1 MSYAD
6 CAISASSR
14 LLGKISIMA
23 QLSKDSF
30 VVGGSLIPVSDAVGL
45 LSARVPCIDATESV
59 DLIEADGRVLAQAL
73 TAPIDLPS
81 FDNSAVDGYAVR
93 FCDLSAKEESVLS
106 IAGRVAAG
114 HSLAMGDISGK
125 AVRIFTGAALP
136 DGMDTVFMQE
146 DCRVLEDG
154 SVALPVGLGKG
165 VNRRLRGEDIRLGE
179 EALRRGRRLAPEDLG
194 LAAALGVKSLI
205 VRRKLRAA
213 IFSTGDE
220 IVAPGKPLPA
230 AAVYDANRFI
240 LHGLLRRLG
249 VEITDLGILI
259 DDPQEI
265 GAALRAAARTH
276 DLVLT
281 SGGVSTGEEDHVKA
295 AISDNGSL
303 FFWRLA
309 IKPGR
314 PVAMGV
320 IERTPFVGLP
330 GNPVAV
336 FVTFIYVVRPLIAAL
351 EGALHEPARLL
362 PVTSGFSYKKKRGR
376 REYVRVS
383 LRSDAAGVTIAEKYP
398 IEGAAV
404 LTSLTRTHGFVEL
417 PEDVTH
423 VTPGDKVAYIDYGLI
438 R

>member
-1 MSYAD
+1 
-6 CAISASSR
+6 
-14 LLGKISIMA
+14 LGKNFIMA
-23 QLSKDSF
+23 QLGKDSF
-30 VVGGSLIPVSDAVGL
+30 VVSGSLIPVSDAVEL
-45 LSARVPCIDATESV
+45 LFTRVPCIDATETV
-59 DLIEADGRVLAQAL
+59 GLIEADGRVLAQAL
-73 TAPIDLPS
+73 AAPIDLPS

-93 FCDLSAKEESVLS
+93 FCDISAKGESVLPV
-106 IAGRVAAG
+106 AGKVAAG
-114 HSLAMGDISGK
+114 HSLATNDISGK
-125 AVRIFTGAALP
+125 AVRIFTGAAMP

-146 DCRVLEDG
+146 DCRVLDDG
-154 SVALPVGLGKG
+154 SVALPAGLGKG
-165 VNRRLRGEDIRLGE
+165 ANRRLRGEDIHIGE
-179 EALRRGRRLAPEDLG
+179 EALRQGRRLAPEDVG
-194 LAAALGVKSLI
+194 LAAALGVKALV
-205 VRRKLRAA
+205 VRRKLKAA

-220 IVAPGKPLPA
+220 IVSPGEPLRA
-230 AAVYDANRFI
+230 AAVYDANRFV
-240 LHGLLRRLG
+240 LHGLLHRLG
-249 VEITDLGILI
+249 VEVADLGILT
-259 DDPQEI
+259 DNPLEI

-320 IERTPFVGLP
+320 IESTPLVGLP

-362 PVTSGFSYKKKRGR
+362 PVTSGFAYKKKKGR
-376 REYVRVS
+376 REYVRTS
-383 LRSDAAGVTIAEKYP
+383 LRMDATGAAIAEKYP
-398 IEGAAV
+398 VEGAAV

-417 PEDVTH
+417 PEDVTN
-423 VTPGDKVAYIDYGLI
+423 VMPGDKVAYIDYGLI

>member
-1 MSYAD
+1 
-6 CAISASSR
+6 
-14 LLGKISIMA
+14 LGKFFIMA

-30 VVGGSLIPVSDAVGL
+30 VVGGSLIPVCDAVEL
-45 LSARVPCIDATESV
+45 LFARVPCIDATESV
-59 DLIEADGRVLAQAL
+59 GLTEAAGRVLAQAL
-73 TAPIDLPS
+73 EAPIDLPG

-93 FCDLSAKEESVLS
+93 FCDLSEKGESVLAV
-106 IAGRVAAG
+106 AGRVAAG
-114 HSLAMGDISGK
+114 HSLAKSDISGK
-125 AVRIFTGAALP
+125 AVRIFTGAAMP

-146 DCRVLEDG
+146 DCRILEDG
-154 SVALPVGLGKG
+154 LVALPAGLGKG
-165 VNRRLRGEDIRLGE
+165 ANRRLRGEDIRIGE

-205 VRRKLRAA
+205 VRRKLKAA

-220 IVAPGKPLPA
+220 IVAPGKPLPE
-230 AAVYDANRFI
+230 AAVYDANRFL
-240 LHGLLRRLG
+240 LHGLLSRLG
-249 VEITDLGILI
+249 VEVTDLGILT
-259 DDPQEI
+259 DDPLEI

-281 SGGVSTGEEDHVKA
+281 SAGVSTGEEDHVKA
-295 AISDNGSL
+295 AISNNGSL

-320 IERTPFVGLP
+320 IETTPFVGLP

-336 FVTFIYVVRPLIAAL
+336 FVTFIYVVRPLIDAL
-351 EGALHEPARLL
+351 EGASHEPARPL
-362 PVTSGFSYKKKRGR
+362 PVISGFSYKKKRGR

-383 LRSDAAGVTIAEKYP
+383 LRSGAAGEPIAEKYP
-398 IEGAAV
+398 VEGAAV

-417 PEDVTH
+417 PEDVTR
-423 VTPGDKVAYIDYGLI
+423 VVPGDKVVYIDYGLI

>member
-1 MSYAD
+1 
-6 CAISASSR
+6 
-14 LLGKISIMA
+14 
-23 QLSKDSF
+23 
-30 VVGGSLIPVSDAVGL
+30 
-45 LSARVPCIDATESV
+45 
-59 DLIEADGRVLAQAL
+59 
-73 TAPIDLPS
+73 
-81 FDNSAVDGYAVR
+81 
-93 FCDLSAKEESVLS
+93 
-106 IAGRVAAG
+106 
-114 HSLAMGDISGK
+114 
-125 AVRIFTGAALP
+125 
-136 DGMDTVFMQE
+136 MQE
-146 DCRVLEDG
+146 DCRILEDG
-154 SVALPVGLGKG
+154 LVALPAGLGKG
-165 VNRRLRGEDIRLGE
+165 ANRRLRGEDIHIGE
-179 EALRRGRRLAPEDLG
+179 EALRQGRRLAPEDVG
-194 LAAALGVKSLI
+194 LAAALGVKALV
-205 VRRKLRAA
+205 VRRKLKAA

-220 IVAPGKPLPA
+220 IVSPGEPLRA
-230 AAVYDANRFI
+230 AAVYDANRFV

-249 VEITDLGILI
+249 VEVADLGILT
-259 DDPQEI
+259 DNPLEI

-320 IERTPFVGLP
+320 IESTPLVGLP

-362 PVTSGFSYKKKRGR
+362 PVTSGFAYKKKKGR
-376 REYVRVS
+376 REYVRTS
-383 LRSDAAGVTIAEKYP
+383 LRMDATGAAIAEKYP
-398 IEGAAV
+398 VEGAAV

-417 PEDVTH
+417 PEDVTN
-423 VTPGDKVAYIDYGLI
+423 VMPGDKVAYIDYGLI

>member
-1 MSYAD
+1 
-6 CAISASSR
+6 
-14 LLGKISIMA
+14 MA

-30 VVGGSLIPVSDAVGL
+30 IVGGSLIPVSDAVAL
-45 LSARVPCIDATESV
+45 LFARVPCVEDTETV
-59 DLIEADGRVLAQAL
+59 DLTEADGRVLAQAL

-93 FCDLSAKEESVLS
+93 FCDIPANTETVLAV
-106 IAGRVAAG
+106 AGRVAAG
-114 HSLAMGDISGK
+114 HRLVSGDVSGK
-125 AVRIFTGAALP
+125 AVRIFTGAVMP

-146 DCRVLEDG
+146 DCRILEDG
-154 SVALPVGLGKG
+154 SVVLPAGLAQGA
-165 VNRRLRGEDIRLGE
+165 NRRLRGEDIRIGE
-179 EALRRGRRLAPEDLG
+179 EALARGRRLAPEDLG
-194 LAAALGVKSLI
+194 LAAALGVKLLT
-205 VRRKLRAA
+205 VRRKLKAA

-220 IVAPGKPLPA
+220 IVSPGEPLRA
-230 AAVYDANRFI
+230 AAVYDANRFV
-240 LHGLLRRLG
+240 LHGLLQRLG
-249 VEITDLGILI
+249 VEVTDLGILA
-259 DDPQEI
+259 DDPQET

-281 SGGVSTGEEDHVKA
+281 SGGVSAGEEDHVKA

-320 IERTPFVGLP
+320 IGHTPFVGLP

-336 FVTFIYVVRPLIAAL
+336 FVTFIYVVQPLIAAL
-351 EGALHEPARLL
+351 EGALHEPARPL
-362 PVTSGFSYKKKRGR
+362 PVVSGFAYKKKKDR

-383 LRSDAAGVTIAEKYP
+383 LRTDAAGETIAEKYP
-398 IEGAAV
+398 VEGAAV

-417 PEDVTH
+417 SEHVTA

>member
-1 MSYAD
+1 
-6 CAISASSR
+6 
-14 LLGKISIMA
+14 MA
-23 QLSKDSF
+23 QLSKDTF
-30 VVGGSLIPVSDAVGL
+30 VVGGSLIPVNDAVEL
-45 LSARVPCIDATESV
+45 LFTRVSCVEDTEKV
-59 DLIEADGRVLAQAL
+59 DLTEADGRVLAQAL
-73 TAPIDLPS
+73 VAPIDLPS

-93 FCDLSAKEESVLS
+93 FCDISAKAETVLAV
-106 IAGRVAAG
+106 AGRVAAG
-114 HSLAMGDISGK
+114 HSLVSGDVSGK
-125 AVRIFTGAALP
+125 AVRIFTGAVMP

-154 SVALPVGLGKG
+154 SVVLPAGLGQG
-165 VNRRLRGEDIRLGE
+165 ANRRLRGEDIRIGE
-179 EALRRGRRLAPEDLG
+179 EALARGRRLAPEDLG
-194 LAAALGVKSLI
+194 LAAALGVKVLK
-205 VRRKLRAA
+205 VRRKLKAA

-220 IVAPGKPLPA
+220 IVSPGEPLRA
-230 AAVYDANRFI
+230 AAVYDANRFV
-240 LHGLLRRLG
+240 LHGLLHRLG
-249 VEITDLGILI
+249 VEVTDLGILA
-259 DDPQEI
+259 DDPQKI

-320 IERTPFVGLP
+320 IEHTPFVGLP

-362 PVTSGFSYKKKRGR
+362 PVVSGFAYKKKKDR

-383 LRSDAAGVTIAEKYP
+383 LRTNAAGETIAEKYP
-398 IEGAAV
+398 VEGAAV

-417 PEDVTH
+417 PERVAA
-423 VTPGDKVAYIDYGLI
+423 VTPGDKVVYIDYGLI